1 MQLQLS
7 LNDKLWTQYDRNV
20 DLVEVLVEECVKDG
34 VGAGA
39 AHGEDVAQAVHHH
52 AVRVAHGDEAELLG
66 DDEDG
71 EGEPGEEVD
80 EGDDEEEHVGPLLP
94 AHPPPL
100 GLGVGARRPLV
111 QTQGV
116 FYLRVD
122 PGI

>member
-1 MQLQLS
+1 MS
-7 LNDKLWTQYDRNV
+7 V
-20 DLVEVLVEECVKDG
+20 DLIEVLIEECVKDG

-80 EGDDEEEHVGPLLP
+80 EGDDEEEHVGPFFN
-94 AHPPPL
+94 AVKRSIGFTIGFHNHGE
-100 GLGVGARRPLV
+100 GL
-111 QTQGV
+111 
-116 FYLRVD
+116 YY
-122 PGI
+122 